1 MVSLGSAPVKRITG
15 SFKALD
21 KDANLF
27 SRKRMLMAGVSVC
40 VYMSVLCWWRL
51 CVCVCVQ
58 AGVCMCGCVCM
69 RVCVHAHVRAH
80 ICAWLFL
87 TGIVRILTLKMV
99 GFFQECWPFFFFF
112 FAEIIYRLPY
122 YPPPSLIFRFSGF
135 DLGVLLVYMNINMWP
150 LWANTYFPFIFLC
163 NVFLTYDNF

>member
-99 GFFQECWPFFFFF
+99 GFFQVCWPFFFFF
-112 FAEIIYRLPY
+112 FCWNNLQTSLLPSPQSDFQIFWFWFGRPSCLYEYQYVAFVGKYLFSIY
-122 YPPPSLIFRFSGF
+122 FS
-135 DLGVLLVYMNINMWP
+135 V
-150 LWANTYFPFIFLC
+150 
-163 NVFLTYDNF
+163 